1 MGWKISKEINKI
13 FSFMTLF
20 VFLAHQLQ
28 AEVNKECPTGILNET
43 ENICLAKTDIIN
55 EINKDFQTV
64 FAFGNVTSISQPPLI
79 ITPKIAIE
87 APTDLTPL
95 KNLKKLEKISRP
107 LRAKMK
113 PQNDINLLSVVRV
126 LDEKGAIHLNRC
138 LQKLNGNIRE
148 RHFSGLTEEF
158 ETLEKLTMSYK
169 KETNPLKKIFT
180 RSPSQK
186 ECINYLDFILM
197 AG

>member
-1 MGWKISKEINKI
+1 M
-13 FSFMTLF
+13 
-20 VFLAHQLQ
+20 V
-28 AEVNKECPTGILNET
+28 
-43 ENICLAKTDIIN
+43 
-55 EINKDFQTV
+55 
-64 FAFGNVTSISQPPLI
+64 

-87 APTDLTPL
+87 APTDLAPL
-95 KNLKKLEKISRP
+95 KNLKKPEKINRP

-113 PQNDINLLSVVRV
+113 LQNDINLLSVVKV

-138 LQKLNGNIRE
+138 LQKLNSNARE
-148 RHFSGLTEEF
+148 RHFSGLAKEF
-158 ETLEKLTMSYK
+158 ETLEKLTMSHK

>member
-1 MGWKISKEINKI
+1 MGWKIFKEINKI

-20 VFLAHQLQ
+20 VFLAYQLQ
-28 AEVNKECPTGILNET
+28 AEVNKECLTGILNET
-43 ENICLAKTDIIN
+43 ENTCLAKSDIIN

-64 FAFGNVTSISQPPLI
+64 FALGNVTSISQPPLV

-95 KNLKKLEKISRP
+95 KNSKKPEKISRP
-107 LRAKMK
+107 LRAKME
-113 PQNDINLLSVVRV
+113 PQNDINLLAVVKV
-126 LDEKGAIHLNRC
+126 LDNKGAIHLNRC
-138 LQKLNGNIRE
+138 LQKLNSNVRE
-148 RHFSGLTEEF
+148 RHFSGLADEF
-158 ETLEKLTMSYK
+158 ETLEKLTMSHK

>member
-1 MGWKISKEINKI
+1 MGWKIFKEINKI

-28 AEVNKECPTGILNET
+28 AELNKECLTGILSQT
-43 ENICLAKTDIIN
+43 ENTCLAKSDIIN

-64 FAFGNVTSISQPPLI
+64 FAFGNVTSISQPPLV

-87 APTDLTPL
+87 APTALTPL
-95 KNLKKLEKISRP
+95 KNLKKPEKISRP

-113 PQNDINLLSVVRV
+113 PQNDINLLSVVKV

-138 LQKLNGNIRE
+138 LQKLNSNIRE
-148 RHFSGLTEEF
+148 RHFSGLAEEF
-158 ETLEKLTMSYK
+158 ETLEKLTMSHK
-169 KETNPLKKIFT
+169 KATNPFKKIFT

>member
-1 MGWKISKEINKI
+1 MVWKIFKEINKI

-20 VFLAHQLQ
+20 VFLAHQLH
-28 AEVNKECPTGILNET
+28 AEVSKDCLTGILNET
-43 ENICLAKTDIIN
+43 ENTCLAKSDIIN

-64 FAFGNVTSISQPPLI
+64 FALGNVTSISQPPLV

-87 APTDLTPL
+87 APADLTPL
-95 KNLKKLEKISRP
+95 KNLKKQEKISRP

-113 PQNDINLLSVVRV
+113 PQNDINLLSVVKV

-138 LQKLNGNIRE
+138 LQKLNSNARE
-148 RHFSGLTEEF
+148 RHFSGLAEEF
-158 ETLEKLTMSYK
+158 ETLEKLTMSHK

-186 ECINYLDFILM
+186 ECINYLDFIFM